1 MNDASPPRPPPDH
14 DASAPLDAELRALLD
29 ASIAPEP
36 ADAALAARVK
46 HRVLRRI
53 AEDDTRRHHT
63 VQPDGGRWQP
73 FGRGVQIK
81 VLHEAG
87 GVMSYLLKIAP
98 GAQVPAHRHP
108 VDEECVVLEGSVR
121 IGQDLVVHAGGFHL
135 ARRDALHAAISSDA
149 GAVIFLR
156 GATPEASHVV

>member
-1 MNDASPPRPPPDH
+1 MNDESPSRPPPD
-14 DASAPLDAELRALLD
+14 DAPAALDADLRAALD

-53 AEDDTRRHHT
+53 AEDDTHRHHT
-63 VQPDGGRWQP
+63 VQPDGGSWQP

-81 VLHEAG
+81 VLHQAG

-108 VDEECVVLEGSVR
+108 IDEECVVLEGSVR
-121 IGQDLVVHAGGFHL
+121 IGPELVVHAGGFHL
-135 ARRDALHAAISSDA
+135 ARRDALHAPITSDA

-156 GATPEASHVV
+156 GAAPEPAHVV